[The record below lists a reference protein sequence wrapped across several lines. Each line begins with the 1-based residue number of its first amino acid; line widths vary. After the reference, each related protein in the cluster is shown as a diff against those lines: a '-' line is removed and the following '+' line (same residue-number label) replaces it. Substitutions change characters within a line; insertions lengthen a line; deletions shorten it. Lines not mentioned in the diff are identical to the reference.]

1 MREETGLTAKR
12 WELILRMHLSNS
24 VTDEEAF
31 IYVAEEL
38 EQGEYELEETEADLV
53 VKKLPLREAVQ
64 MVMNGEITDSISV
77 AGLLKLAKLRN
88 L

>member
-1 MREETGLTAKR
+1 
-12 WELILRMHLSNS
+12 
-24 VTDEEAF
+24 
-31 IYVAEEL
+31 
-38 EQGEYELEETEADLV
+38 LEETEADLV

-64 MVMNGEITDSISV
+64 MVMSGEITDSISV